1 MALAFIMPFPPSP
14 LVTSLV
20 SATTRSPVVSIIIGF
35 VAVHFISQGLIV
47 SEEVPFL
54 NIIVVPTPVSRDIF
68 VFPYIVSGL
77 RYN

>member
-1 MALAFIMPFPPSP
+1 MSFTLVP

-20 SATTRSPVVSIIIGF
+20 LDTTRSPVVSITRGF
-35 VAVHFISQGLIV
+35 VAVHFISQGLIL

-54 NIIVVPTPVSRDIF
+54 NIIVVPTPVIRDMF
-68 VFPYIVSGL
+68 VSPYIVSGL